1 MSSSLWPHELQLS
14 RLSCPSLSPGVCLN
28 SCPLSQWCHPI
39 ISSSAGPFSSCP
51 QYFPASESFPMS
63 QFFASGGQSTGASA
77 SASVLPVNIQGW
89 FPLGLT
95 GLISFLSKGL
105 LRIFSSTIV
114 QKHQFLGAQP
124 SLWSNTHIFLAVPIF
139 GLARPGSFPLRQEE
153 LGTVAFDGLMV

>member
-89 FPLGLT
+89 FPLGLS
-95 GLISFLSKGL
+95 GLISLQAKGL
-105 LRIFSSTIV
+105 LRVLQHNLKVLILQSSA
-114 QKHQFLGAQP
+114 FFMALA
-124 SLWSNTHIFLAVPIF
+124 SLWLSSLH
-139 GLARPGSFPLRQEE
+139 SPLPYDYLTYLWFQSQINKRMY
-153 LGTVAFDGLMV
+153 T